1 MSRALAPGAYL
12 VLDLAVTEAA
22 GHRPG
27 DVARAAALHGVGT
40 VQVRAKLAPPGA
52 FVDAVVEVARG
63 LTGTGAALVVDDR
76 VDVALAAR
84 SRGAR
89 VDGVHLGQ
97 HDLPVG
103 DARALLGPDALVGLS
118 AARPDDA
125 RRALADPAVDYLG
138 VGPVRLTST
147 KPDATVAVG
156 FDRVRDVA
164 ADARAVGRPVVAIGG
179 LGADDAAAVRAAGA
193 HALAVVSAVCAHPDP
208 GAAAAALVTAW
219 WQPAA
224 HVAGVAR

>member
-1 MSRALAPGAYL
+1 MSRSLAPGAYL

-27 DVARAAALHGVGT
+27 DVARAAALHGIGT
-40 VQVRAKLAPPGA
+40 VQVRGKLAAPGA

-63 LTGTGAALVVDDR
+63 LAGSGAALVVDDR

-84 SRGAR
+84 ARGAR

-97 HDLPVG
+97 HDLPAG
-103 DARALLGPDALVGLS
+103 DARALLGRDALIGLS
-118 AARPDDA
+118 AARPDDV

-156 FDRVRDVA
+156 FDRVREVA
-164 ADARAVGRPVVAIGG
+164 ADARTAGLPVVAIGG
-179 LGADDAAAVRAAGA
+179 LTARDAGALRAAGA
-193 HALAVVSAVCAHPDP
+193 HAVAVVSAVCAHPDP

-219 WQPAA
+219 WQPAPDL
-224 HVAGVAR
+224 AGVVR